1 MGRRVMAD
9 CRPVSVQSAAA
20 LGAADGHDFGGRQV
34 AAVIMTLRAK
44 LLSPPEER
52 ETAIGAAMA
61 TWAAKQTEERAARRL
76 ELAVRGATVE
86 ALIAF
91 ETSWATACDLQLR
104 RAATDLDS
112 LTTGDTPPA
121 KPNRAAR
128 RKAKAAERKDL
139 Q

>member
-1 MGRRVMAD
+1 MITTE
-9 CRPVSVQSAAA
+9 SASA

-34 AAVIMTLRAK
+34 AAVITTLRAN

-52 ETAIGAAMA
+52 QAAIGAAMSA
-61 TWAAKQTEERAARRL
+61 WAVKQTEERAARRL

-91 ETSWATACDLQLR
+91 ETSWAAACDLQLR
-104 RAATDLDS
+104 RAAADLDS
-112 LTTGDTPPA
+112 LTTGDGPPA
-121 KPNRAAR
+121 EPNRAAR
-128 RKAKAAERKDL
+128 RKAKAAERKGL